1 MKSAPSLLLGGGLT
15 LLLLAAAVGT
25 PADADL
31 WGHIT
36 FGRDIVT
43 DSTIVQPDPYSFT
56 ADRPWVNHEW
66 LAEVVFF
73 SIYRFGGSAG
83 LIASKTAL
91 IAALCGLVWWRLR
104 RVGAGW
110 GIGLSLTALAFAGT
124 YWRMHSV
131 RPQLF
136 SVVFFA
142 VLLIAIV
149 EADAGRRRTLLVVP
163 PLMALWVNLHGG
175 WIVGMGVLGLWTAI
189 RVLDS
194 RIQLRERLVL
204 AAAGIAAVTATLLN
218 PYDAHMWT
226 FLAETVQFGRADIE
240 DWGSVLT
247 SPVMLGVPWG
257 LMVIA
262 GGFAVWQAGRPRR
275 IDYVGIVALLAF
287 TSFRV
292 SRLDAFFALAVVIL
306 LAPELSAAV
315 EHYMRPAKSRGA
327 EAARQQPAPAFGII
341 VITVTAVAA
350 MLVPAAKVI
359 GPYATCLTIGGGW
372 APDEASGRFI
382 LHNRLK
388 GRMLTWFDWGQY
400 AIWHFGPE
408 LQVSVDGRRETVY
421 TDGTIQAHR
430 RFYAADET
438 ASSYLRALNP
448 DFIWLPT
455 RLPITRT
462 LAQAGWQPVFN
473 GPVSVV
479 FARPGAGPFEQV
491 ANARAGMRCFP
502 GP

>member
-1 MKSAPSLLLGGGLT
+1 MGLAVLLFG
-15 LLLLAAAVGT
+15 AAVGT

-31 WGHIT
+31 WGHLT
-36 FGRDIVT
+36 FGRNIVT
-43 DSTIVQPDPYSFT
+43 EGTVVQPDPYSFT

-73 SIYRFGGSAG
+73 SIYRLAGSTG
-83 LIASKTAL
+83 LIGWKTAM
-91 IAALCGLVWWRLR
+91 IVALCSLVSWRVR

-110 GIGLSLTALAFAGT
+110 GIAFWLIALAFVGT

-131 RPQLF
+131 RPQVF
-136 SVVFFA
+136 SVLFFA

-149 EADAGRRRTLLVVP
+149 QADAGRRRTLLVVP

-175 WIVGMGVLGLWTAI
+175 WIVGIGVFGLWTAL

-194 RIQLRERLVL
+194 RIQLRDRVVL
-204 AAAGIAAVTATLLN
+204 AAAGLSALAATLLN
-218 PYDAHMWT
+218 PYGAHMWT
-226 FLAETVQFGRADIE
+226 FLAATVRFGRADIE
-240 DWGSVLT
+240 EWGSILSRPVL
-247 SPVMLGVPWG
+247 LGVPWA
-257 LMVIA
+257 LLVIA
-262 GGFAVWQAGRPRR
+262 GGFAVWQSGRSRR
-275 IDYVGIVALLAF
+275 LDYVAIVALLAIA
-287 TSFRV
+287 SFQV

-306 LAPELSAAV
+306 LAPELRVAG
-315 EHYMRPAKSRGA
+315 EHFMRPGKSR
-327 EAARQQPAPAFGII
+327 EAPAFGII
-341 VITVTAVAA
+341 VITVIAVAA
-350 MLVPAAKVI
+350 MLVPAAQII
-359 GPYATCLTIGGGW
+359 GPYATCLTIGGAW
-372 APDEASGRFI
+372 APDEAAGRFI

-400 AIWHFGPE
+400 AIWHFGPD
-408 LQVSVDGRRETVY
+408 LQVSIDGRRETVY
-421 TDGTIQAHR
+421 TDRTIQAHR

-438 ASSYLRALNP
+438 ASAYLRALNP

-455 RLPITRT
+455 RLPITGT
-462 LAQAGWQPVFN
+462 LRAAGWMPAFD

-491 ANARAGMRCFP
+491 VNPRTGMRCFP